1 MKTDE
6 MVPTDTTPVPSDAD
20 LVIAY
25 LLYAV
30 KDVRALSAR
39 STQLLEGAIATLI
52 EETREKSQRGSE
64 RAERTVTPRSSSVLC

>member
-1 MKTDE
+1 MVDSSKTQPVVQTRLAD
-6 MVPTDTTPVPSDAD
+6 VATDTD

-52 EETREKSQRGSE
+52 EETREQHPSGDR
-64 RAERTVTPRSSSVLC
+64 RRPRSRRMLC